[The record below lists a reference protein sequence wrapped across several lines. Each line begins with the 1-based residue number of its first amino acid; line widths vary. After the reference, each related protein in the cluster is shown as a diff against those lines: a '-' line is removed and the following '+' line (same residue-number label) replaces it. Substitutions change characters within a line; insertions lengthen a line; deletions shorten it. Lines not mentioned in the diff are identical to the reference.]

1 MTPAG
6 YLNRTTRILKRHA
19 TAGDV
24 DAFRAYVRS
33 DDFADAMVGTG
44 TVLRQVLLNRY
55 VEYAKLCE
63 ASTRYPLPKPQR
75 RPTSRWL
82 TDAARARLAKAYAIA
97 GEDHEKAGRM
107 LGCTAGAARLARKR
121 YLPAP
126 VEAASPHWNGR
137 SFNGTALTS

>member
-19 TAGDV
+19 QAGDV

-33 DDFADAMVGTG
+33 DEFADAIVGTG
-44 TVLRQVLLNRY
+44 TSLRQVLLNRY
-55 VEYAKLCE
+55 AAYAALCE

-82 TDAARARLAKAYAIA
+82 TDRARAQLAKAYAIA
-97 GEDHEKAGRM
+97 GDDHEKAGRI

-121 YLPAP
+121 YLDAGD
-126 VEAASPHWNGR
+126 VTSAAQWNGR
-137 SFNGTALTS
+137 SFSGTALTS